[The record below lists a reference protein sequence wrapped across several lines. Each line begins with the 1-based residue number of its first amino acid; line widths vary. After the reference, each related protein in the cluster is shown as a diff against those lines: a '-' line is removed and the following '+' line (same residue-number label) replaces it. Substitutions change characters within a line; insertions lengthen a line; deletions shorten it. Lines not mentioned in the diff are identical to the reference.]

1 MAERPNAR
9 VCKTLKPPVRIRP
22 RPYHTQEVIMNL
34 TPNDKLKLE
43 GALKDMSTS
52 MTRVEAER
60 DLQKNLI
67 GDICEELDLNKK
79 VFRKLAKV
87 YHKQNFD
94 QEVTTHQEFEQ
105 LYEAVTAKKP

>member
-1 MAERPNAR
+1 
-9 VCKTLKPPVRIRP
+9 
-22 RPYHTQEVIMNL
+22 MNL
-34 TPNDKLKLE
+34 TPQDKKKLE
-43 GALKDMSTS
+43 VALKDMSTS

-87 YHKQNFD
+87 YHKQNFAD
-94 QEVTTHQEFEQ
+94 EVATHQEFES
-105 LYEAVTAKKP
+105 LYENVTRTVT

>member
-1 MAERPNAR
+1 
-9 VCKTLKPPVRIRP
+9 
-22 RPYHTQEVIMNL
+22 MNL

-60 DLQKNLI
+60 DLQKNVI
-67 GDICEELDLNKK
+67 GDICEELNLNKK

-87 YHKQNFD
+87 Y
-94 QEVTTHQEFEQ
+94 Q
-105 LYEAVTAKKP
+105 L

>member
-1 MAERPNAR
+1 
-9 VCKTLKPPVRIRP
+9 
-22 RPYHTQEVIMNL
+22 MNI
-34 TPNDKLKLE
+34 TPQDKKKLE
-43 GALKDMSTS
+43 DALKEMSTS

-87 YHKQNFD
+87 YHKQNFAD
-94 QEVTTHQEFEQ
+94 EVATHQEFES
-105 LYEAVTAKKP
+105 LYETVTKTTV